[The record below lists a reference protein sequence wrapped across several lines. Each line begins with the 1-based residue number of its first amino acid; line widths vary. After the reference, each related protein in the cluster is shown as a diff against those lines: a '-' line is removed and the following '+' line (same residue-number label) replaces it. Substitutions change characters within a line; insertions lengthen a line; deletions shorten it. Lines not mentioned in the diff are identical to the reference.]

1 MDKIYKVGIS
11 IIIIILIA
19 SNLFLLSKTKSQYKN
34 LSTLQQTVTQV
45 NKEKK
50 DLKQQLDLAESKD
63 YASES
68 DSTAMN
74 EQERLSSSTNSEI
87 TENSSFRDVANEFGI
102 QLFTFKTE
110 LLESKR
116 KTLEAISAPSIV
128 DEIIPE
134 SMIDAVKN
142 QTSSTSNTSES
153 TTSTDGKEVS
163 NPYFETEVSSTEVYM
178 LQESPNIAKAIIKVT
193 YQTKS
198 KNNLSKTVSYVT
210 CSLEK
215 ASDNKIQVNRYK
227 VLNLNE

>member
-68 DSTAMN
+68 STAMN
-74 EQERLSSSTNSEI
+74 AQERLSSSTNSEI